1 MPIDLSD
8 IVGFDKIDDVAD
20 GIQTFLYGIVYFVMD
35 GADVLGNETCFRQ
48 IGSPFQAYGKTVETR
63 PVGLGTAV
71 VLDAHLAVLFG
82 DGGNHRRVE
91 TPAEQHTIGHVGHQL
106 SLHGFLQ
113 SIVDGSDAY
122 RIVLHGIIFH
132 PIATVIP
139 LHARLFAPI
148 VMTWQERL
156 VTFALAF
163 ECLQFGG
170 YVEGAI
176 AVVANVEWYDAD
188 GVAGDEEGV
197 TLLVVEHEGEDAA
210 QVLEKVDA
218 FLTVERQNDFAI
230 ATRLEC
236 ILSGHTSANFLM
248 VVNLAIHRQ
257 DLLAVGC
264 IKRLPATLGI
274 DDAQSLMGKDGGAT
288 TIDAAP
294 IGTAMTYFLTH
305 FQCLLA
311 K

>member
-1 MPIDLSD
+1 
-8 IVGFDKIDDVAD
+8 
-20 GIQTFLYGIVYFVMD
+20 MD
-35 GADVLGNETCFRQ
+35 GADVLGHETCFRQ
-48 IGSPFQAYGKTVETR
+48 VGSPFQTYGKTVETR
-63 PVGLGTAV
+63 PVGLGAAV
-71 VLDAHLAVLFG
+71 VLDAHFAILFG
-82 DGGNHRRVE
+82 NGGNHRRVE
-91 TPAEQHTIGHVGHQL
+91 TAAEQHTIWHVGHQL

-113 SIVDGSDAY
+113 SVVDGSDTY

-139 LHARLFAPI
+139 FHAGLFAPI
-148 VMTWQERL
+148 VMTRQERL

-170 YVEGAI
+170 HVEGAI
-176 AVVANVEWYDAD
+176 AVVANVERYDAD

-230 ATRLEC
+230 AARLER
-236 ILSGHTSANFLM
+236 ILPGHTTANVLM

-257 DLLAVGC
+257 NLLAVGR
-264 IKRLPATLGI
+264 IKWLPSTLGI

>member
-1 MPIDLSD
+1 M
-8 IVGFDKIDDVAD
+8 
-20 GIQTFLYGIVYFVMD
+20 
-35 GADVLGNETCFRQ
+35 LGHETGFRQ
-48 IGSPFQAYGKTVETR
+48 VGSPFQAYGKTVETR
-63 PVGLGTAV
+63 PIGFGTTV
-71 VLDAHLAVLFG
+71 ILDAHLTVLFG
-82 DGGNHRRVE
+82 NGGNHRRVE
-91 TPAEQHTIGHVGHQL
+91 TAAEQHTIGHVGHQL

-113 SIVDGSDAY
+113 SVVDGSDTHW
-122 RIVLHGIIFH
+122 IVLDGIIFH

-139 LHARLFAPI
+139 LHTWLFAPI

-163 ECLQFGG
+163 ERLQFGG
-170 YVEGAI
+170 HVEGAI

-188 GVAGDEEGV
+188 GVTGDEEGV

-210 QVLEKVDA
+210 QVFQKVDA
-218 FLTVERQNDFAI
+218 FFSVECQYDFAI
-230 ATRLEC
+230 TARLER
-236 ILSGHTSANFLM
+236 ILADHATANFLM

-257 DLLAVGC
+257 DLLAVGR

-294 IGTAMTYFLTH
+294 IGTAMTYLLTH